1 MQRVKNLIHCDEA
14 VYKKTLGAN
23 VTIAVLDTGVF
34 YHPDFSDRILA
45 FQDFVNGNSL
55 PYDDSGH
62 GTHVCGICAGNGRVS
77 KGKYSG
83 IAPEANLVVGK
94 VLNKNGDGDGES
106 MIRGIQWV
114 MELRKKIPIQILN
127 LSIGIR
133 NLEDQKLEDKLIAA
147 IELAWYSGMVVV
159 TAAGNNGPKPMTI
172 SPLGASR
179 KVITVGCHDGGYVSK
194 NGSSCDEYSGR
205 GPSKF
210 EIKKPDIVAPGT
222 DIISCSNKYVR
233 FYNNSN
239 SSYTS
244 KSGTSMATPIVS
256 GACALLLSK
265 NPDLNNE
272 SVKRKLIS
280 SAEDLKESWSKQG
293 GGMLNVHN
301 LLA

>member
-1 MQRVKNLIHCDEA
+1 MKELIQWDESLN
-14 VYKKTLGAN
+14 KKTLGAN

-45 FQDFVNGNSL
+45 FQDFVNGNLL

-62 GTHVCGICAGNGRVS
+62 GTHVCGIIAGNGSLS
-77 KGKYSG
+77 KGKYGG

-114 MELRKKIPIQILN
+114 MELSKKIPIQILN

-133 NLEDQKLEDKLIAA
+133 NMNDQQLENKLIEA
-147 IELAWYSGMVVV
+147 IELAWYSGIVVV
-159 TAAGNNGPKPMTI
+159 AAAGNNGPKPMTI

-179 KVITVGCHDGGYVSK
+179 KVITVGCHDGGYIGK
-194 NGSSCDEYSGR
+194 NGSSCEEYSGR
-205 GPSKF
+205 GPSKY

-222 DIISCSNKYVR
+222 DIISCNNKFVR
-233 FYNNSN
+233 FYKNSN

-265 NPDLNNE
+265 NPDMNNE
-272 SVKRKLIS
+272 MVKRKIIN
-280 SAEDLKESWSKQG
+280 SAVDLKESWSKQG
-293 GGMLNVHN
+293 WGMLNVHN